1 MGLGSSSNDVEF
13 TSVAFM
19 QSLNKENSNFSFG
32 IMVIEGYRIAFLSCQ
47 QYLTQKKYV
56 HNNYTKTKA
65 AFNNRRRQIV
75 CFSSSSYLP
84 WTDQYYEVQSKIVH
98 L

>member
-1 MGLGSSSNDVEF
+1 MGLGSSNNDVEF

-19 QSLNKENSNFSFG
+19 QSLNKKNPIVLAFDAD
-32 IMVIEGYRIAFLSCQ
+32 MVIVCYHTAFLSYQ

-56 HNNYTKTKA
+56 HNKTITHKTKA

-75 CFSSSSYLP
+75 CFSSSSYL
-84 WTDQYYEVQSKIVH
+84 SKD
-98 L
+98 